1 MELKETTISSET
13 VYDGKII
20 RVEKDKVRLP
30 NGKEALREVVRHQGG
45 VCVCA
50 VDSDLNLFFVRQ
62 YRYPFAG
69 EMLELPAGK
78 LDVAGEDAYDG
89 ALRELKEETGIVAA
103 DMMPLGEIYSSVGFC
118 DEAIHMYLAVN
129 IKQEEQCLD
138 EDEFI
143 HVEKIPLG
151 RAVEMCLKG
160 ELRDAKTV
168 ACVLKAYIILEQL
181 QRGAEKAGEE
191 THE

>member
-138 EDEFI
+138 KDEFI

-168 ACVLKAYIILEQL
+168 ACVLKSYIILEQL

>member
-1 MELKETTISSET
+1 MELKETKLSSET

-20 RVEKDKVRLP
+20 KVQKDTVELP
-30 NGKEALREVVRHQGG
+30 NGKEAVREVVRHSGG

-50 VDSDLNLFFVRQ
+50 VDGALNLFFVRQ
-62 YRYPFAG
+62 YRYPFAE

-78 LDVAGEDAYDG
+78 LDVEGEDAYDG
-89 ALRELKEETGIVAA
+89 ALRELREETGIHAA
-103 DMMPLGEIYSSVGFC
+103 DLMPLGEIYSSVGFC
-118 DEAIHMYLAVN
+118 DESIHLYLAVN
-129 IKQEEQCLD
+129 IEQGTQCLD

-143 HVEKIPLG
+143 SVEKIPLG

-181 QRGAEKAGEE
+181 QRGAEQENA
-191 THE
+191 

>member
-20 RVEKDKVRLP
+20 RVEKDRVRLP

-50 VDSDLNLFFVRQ
+50 VDGDLNLFFVRQ

-89 ALRELKEETGIVAA
+89 ALRELREETGIVAA

-129 IKQEEQCLD
+129 IRQEEQCLD

-181 QRGAEKAGEE
+181 QRRTGETGEKSYA
-191 THE
+191 

>member
-1 MELKETTISSET
+1 MELKEKTLSHEVI
-13 VYDGKII
+13 YDGKII
-20 RVEKDKVRLP
+20 RVERDGVLLP
-30 NGKEALREVVRHQGG
+30 NGGEAVREVVRHPGG

-50 VDSDLNLFFVRQ
+50 VDGDLNLFFVRQ
-62 YRYPFAG
+62 YRYPFAA
-69 EMLELPAGK
+69 ELLELPAGK
-78 LDVAGEDAYDG
+78 LDVAGEDPYDG
-89 ALRELKEETGIVAA
+89 ALRELREETGIVAA

-143 HVEKIPLG
+143 NVEKIPLG
-151 RAVEMCLKG
+151 KAVEMCLKG

-181 QRGAEKAGEE
+181 QREAENA
-191 THE
+191 

>member
-20 RVEKDKVRLP
+20 RVEKDRVRLP

-50 VDSDLNLFFVRQ
+50 VDGDLNLFFVRQ

-89 ALRELKEETGIVAA
+89 ALRELREETGIVAA

-129 IKQEEQCLD
+129 IRQEEQCLD

-181 QRGAEKAGEE
+181 QRRTGETGEKSYE
-191 THE
+191 

>member
-143 HVEKIPLG
+143 HVEKIALG

-168 ACVLKAYIILEQL
+168 ACVLKSYIILEQL